1 MLILCRCT
9 QVAGHNLR
17 DFFFY
22 FVGYFVGVD
31 FILKVCHN
39 HIKPR
44 NEESQ
49 MLNAS
54 LNVEGVLNLWG
65 GGEEHSSPASVKS

>member
-9 QVAGHNLR
+9 QVADHNLS
-17 DFFFY
+17 FLFCWL
-22 FVGYFVGVD
+22 FVGID

-39 HIKPR
+39 HIKHR

-49 MLNAS
+49 VLNAS
-54 LNVEGVLNLWG
+54 LNMEGVLNLWG
-65 GGEEHSSPASVKS
+65 GGEEHYSLASVES